1 MNENPSN
8 LAAPEP
14 GPGELRAGMVAIVG
28 RANVGKSSLL
38 NNILGEKVSIVSPI
52 AQTTRNLIRGIL
64 TEPRGQLVFLDTPGV
79 HKATHDL
86 GRIMNKVARSAI
98 EGVDVILLVLDV
110 TVPPREEDDGW
121 MRKLIK
127 LGGGCVIAF
136 NKVDHG
142 RTYIDALRQ
151 LWDKAV
157 KELGET
163 CSPGFLPPLK
173 DPIWM
178 EVSALTGQGI
188 PELLTLLFDR
198 VPCGPLLF
206 PADVL
211 TDYPRMI
218 NIADVIREKL
228 YMHLRD
234 ELPHQ
239 VAVWIDSLDEQEG
252 KWAVNGAIYVNQGS
266 QKPIVLGEKGRR
278 LRSVK
283 RSSEGELSAMYGL
296 PVRVNLWIKVEKH
309 WSRNFWL
316 LKKFGYVE

>member
-8 LAAPEP
+8 PARESN
-14 GPGELRAGMVAIVG
+14 GSLRAGMVAIVG

-38 NNILGEKVSIVSPI
+38 NQILGEKVSIVSPI

-79 HKATHDL
+79 HKASHDL
-86 GRIMNKVARSAI
+86 GKIMNKVARSSI
-98 EGVDVILLVLDV
+98 EGVDIVLLVLDSS
-110 TVPPREEDDGW
+110 VPPREEDDGW

-127 LGGGCVIAF
+127 MGGGCVIAL
-136 NKVDHG
+136 NKIDHG
-142 RTYIDALRQ
+142 HTQVDALRQ

-157 KELGET
+157 RELNET
-163 CSPGFLPPLK
+163 SSPGFLPPLK
-173 DPIWM
+173 EPHWM

-188 PELLTLLFDR
+188 PELVAALFER
-198 VPCGPLLF
+198 VPQGPYLF

-211 TDYPRMI
+211 TDYPRKI

-228 YMHLRD
+228 YKYLHD
-234 ELPHQ
+234 ELPHE
-239 VAVWIDSLDEQEG
+239 VTVWVESVDDKADGWIVDG
-252 KWAVNGAIYVNQGS
+252 TIYVNQGS

-278 LRSVK
+278 LRAVK
-283 RSSEGELSAMYGL
+283 RAAEKELSEMYDR
-296 PVRVNLWIKVEKH
+296 PVQVKLWIKVEKN
-309 WSRNFWL
+309 WSKNFWL